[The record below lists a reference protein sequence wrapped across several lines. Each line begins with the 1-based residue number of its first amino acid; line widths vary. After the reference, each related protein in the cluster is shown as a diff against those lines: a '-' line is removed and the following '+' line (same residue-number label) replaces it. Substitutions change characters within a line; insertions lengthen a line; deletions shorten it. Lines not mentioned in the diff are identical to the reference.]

1 MKDGDT
7 SPKIKTDSDLSQC
20 VSCHRT
26 IHFNE
31 LYGAHGL
38 CSQCLAADFDEHHGA

>member
-1 MKDGDT
+1 MQDGDT
-7 SPKIKTDSDLSQC
+7 GQKIKAEGDYSQC
-20 VSCHRT
+20 VGCHRI

-38 CSQCLAADFDEHHGA
+38 CSQCLAADLDEHHGA